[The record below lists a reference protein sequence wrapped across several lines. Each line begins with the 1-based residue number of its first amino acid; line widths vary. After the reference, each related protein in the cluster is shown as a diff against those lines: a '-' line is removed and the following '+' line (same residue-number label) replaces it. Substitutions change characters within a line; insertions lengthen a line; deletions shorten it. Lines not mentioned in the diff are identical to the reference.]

1 MRPGVYV
8 TESVLAT
15 PTQTFSPTAAAGAM
29 VAPLP
34 SGPNIPTLITSW
46 YQFSRIF
53 GPLNNSYEATFA
65 ANLFFRTGGREL
77 YVVRATRPSAVI
89 AEAEI
94 LSSTDEVWGT
104 FSAKSPGA
112 YGNNLR
118 VRVRKNAADLY
129 DIFVLQEA
137 GESGVTA
144 DDTVLESYMNLDFGT
159 FGSSEITSTINIR
172 SQWVNFTWATSEEE
186 LSLPT
191 TISVVPLTGGTDG
204 TPTEAFNYTAALTAL
219 GQIDRTFVLFSPG
232 ETASGVV
239 SAMVAFAEDN
249 KGFYVVDTPAD
260 ETPADAV
267 DFAGGVG
274 TTTHAAVYYPYL
286 WIADQTSRS
295 RSALRKV
302 APSGA
307 VAGMILNT
315 DATAGVFKPPAGVT
329 ATLPGVVALERTLA
343 PADLD
348 LLNNDTTPVNAIRIV
363 AGVGPVVMGARTL
376 NQARS
381 TRYVNIRRSMLFL
394 DRELR
399 SMLEFALFKNAGPA
413 LWSEMNTV
421 VNSYLESF
429 WSLGGLR
436 GNEREQA
443 FYVKIDNENNT
454 LEDIMSGVVNVEIGV
469 ALQYPAE
476 FIKIQLTQTTAA

>member
-53 GPLNNSYEATFA
+53 GPLNGAYEATFA
-65 ANLFFRTGGREL
+65 ANMFFRTGGREL
-77 YVVRATRPSAVI
+77 FVVRATRPSAVV
-89 AEAEI
+89 ADVDV
-94 LSSTDEVWGT
+94 LSSTDDVWGT

-112 YGNNLR
+112 YGNSIR
-118 VRVRKNAADLY
+118 IRVRKNAADLY
-129 DIFVLQEA
+129 DISVLQEA
-137 GESGVTA
+137 GEEGVTA
-144 DDTVLESYMNLDFGT
+144 DDIVLESYTNLDFGT

-172 SQWVNFTWATSEEE
+172 SQWVNFTWATSSEA
-186 LSLPT
+186 LTLPS
-191 TISVVPLTGGTDG
+191 TISTLPLTGGTDG
-204 TPTEAFNYTAALTAL
+204 TASEAFNYTAALSAL

-232 ETASGVV
+232 QTNAGVI

-249 KGFYVVDTPAD
+249 KGFYVVDTPAN
-260 ETPADAV
+260 EVPADAV
-267 DFAGGVG
+267 DFAGSVG
-274 TTTHAAVYYPYL
+274 ATTHAAVYYPHL

-315 DATAGVFKPPAGVT
+315 DATTGVFKPPAGVT
-329 ATLPGVVALERTLA
+329 ATLPGVVALERTLT
-343 PADLD
+343 PAELD
-348 LLNNDTTPVNAIRIV
+348 LLNNDTTPVNAIRVV

-381 TRYVNIRRSMLFL
+381 TRYINIRRSMLFL

-413 LWSEMNTV
+413 LWSEMRTV

-436 GNEREQA
+436 GGTREQA
-443 FYVKIDNENNT
+443 FYVKIDNENNS